1 MSKIKQQIGEQEFC
15 IINTE
20 DDQDHMMVSDRIFT
34 PDYAKGV
41 YAYNLLNR
49 AALKSPRLYKRLV
62 TYFNK
67 ESGFVTLPLNIF
79 RQYRFVSSFLYFK
92 FKEILGGIHGTSL
105 IALYLVKRISEYSLT
120 IPPYIHNFI
129 MEYSNE
135 EVCRIDALDSY
146 FDINDINFVKY
157 KLLNLKILDLSKTEE
172 LEMSE
177 FRFKRAFS
185 NLKTEEKLAEH

>member
-1 MSKIKQQIGEQEFC
+1 M
-15 IINTE
+15 
-20 DDQDHMMVSDRIFT
+20 
-34 PDYAKGV
+34 
-41 YAYNLLNR
+41 
-49 AALKSPRLYKRLV
+49 
-62 TYFNK
+62 
-67 ESGFVTLPLNIF
+67 
-79 RQYRFVSSFLYFK
+79 
-92 FKEILGGIHGTSL
+92 HGTSL
-105 IALYLVKRISEYSLT
+105 IAFYLVKRISEYSLT

-146 FDINDINFVKY
+146 FDINDISFVKY

-172 LEMSE
+172 LEKSK